1 MVSYDTSAMN
11 MSTPVGL
18 FALTGVKPRAS
29 S

>member
-1 MVSYDTSAMN
+1 MVSYDASAMN

-18 FALTGVKPRAS
+18 FAFTGVRLRAS